1 MIDTPSVDWLAL
13 SPTLA
18 LLAVAGVTLLGAVLV
33 PRASERA
40 FSIAVSVAGFGA
52 SAVLAG
58 WVFDRSPVPSPVVVE
73 SMTRDRLGALAAIL
87 IALVGLTVV
96 LLSAGDGRRS
106 HVGEYYA
113 LLAAAAAGMVFFVSA
128 ANLMTMFLA
137 LEWFSIAL
145 YVLCALDT
153 HRRASLEA
161 GLKYLIVGSFGSG
174 ILLFGCALVYGATGE
189 LGFTAIREAT
199 GADDPLFVTGM
210 AMILAGLAF
219 KVSAAPFHMWTPD
232 VYQGAP
238 TTVTAFMSAAT
249 KIAGLVLMLRILVT
263 AFPEQAEI
271 WSVAVAVL
279 AVCSLA
285 IGNFAAIAQ
294 RDVKRLLAYSSVSHA
309 GFLLIAIAAN
319 STAGAEALLYYL
331 IPYSA
336 ASVGAFSVVAARER
350 ELHRPVTLDNLA
362 GLGWE
367 RPFVGVAMW
376 WFMLSM
382 AGFPLTG
389 GFLGKLFV
397 FSAIYEAG
405 WWWLVV
411 IGVLATALSLA
422 YYLNVVRSLYMRP
435 GAVPAAGG
443 AVIAAGGSPPRD
455 LLLEA
460 AVGAALVV
468 TIGSFFFVQP
478 LVDLASDAAASLP
491 F

>member
-1 MIDTPSVDWLAL
+1 MIDTPKVDWLAL

-18 LLAVAGVTLLGAVLV
+18 LLAVAGITLLGAVIV
-33 PRASERA
+33 PRAAERA
-40 FSIAVSVAGFGA
+40 FSVVVSVAGFVT

-58 WVFDRSPVPSPVVVE
+58 VVFDRSADPSSVVVD

-87 IALVGLTVV
+87 IAVVGLVVV
-96 LLSAGDGRRS
+96 LLSWGDGRRS

-113 LLAAAAAGMVFFVSA
+113 LLAAASAGMVFFVSA
-128 ANLMTMFLA
+128 GNLMTMFLA
-137 LEWFSIAL
+137 LEWFSISL

-153 HRRASLEA
+153 HRRESLEA

-174 ILLFGCALVYGATGE
+174 VLLFGCALVYGATGE
-189 LGFTAIREAT
+189 LGFAAIRDAT
-199 GADDPLFVTGM
+199 GADDPLFATGM

-238 TTVTAFMSAAT
+238 TTVTSFMAAAT

-279 AVCSLA
+279 AVASLA
-285 IGNFAAIAQ
+285 IGNLAAIAQ
-294 RDVKRLLAYSSVSHA
+294 RDVKRLLAYSSISHA
-309 GFLLIAIAAN
+309 GFLLIAIAAD
-319 STAGAEALLYYL
+319 STAGSEALLYYL

-336 ASVGAFSVVAARER
+336 ATVGAFAVVAARER
-350 ELHRPVTLDNLA
+350 EQGRAVTLSSLE

-367 RPFVGVAMW
+367 RPFLGVAMW

-411 IGVLATALSLA
+411 VGVLATALSLA
-422 YYLNVVRSLYMRP
+422 YYLNVVKALFMRS
-435 GAVPAAGG
+435 GEVGG
-443 AVIAAGGSPPRD
+443 TVVAAGGSPPRD
-455 LLLEA
+455 WLLET
-460 AVGAALVV
+460 AVAGALAV

-478 LVDLASDAAASLP
+478 LVDLAQDAVASLP
-491 F
+491 L

>member
-1 MIDTPSVDWLAL
+1 MIDTPAVDWLAL

-18 LLAVAGVTLLGAVLV
+18 LLAASGLTLLGAVIV

-40 FSIAVSVAGFGA
+40 FSVVVSLAGFGA
-52 SAVLAG
+52 SAALSGV
-58 WVFDRSPVPSPVVVE
+58 VFDRSADPTAVVVQ
-73 SMTRDRLGALAAIL
+73 SMTRDRLGALAAII
-87 IALVGLTVV
+87 IALVGVAVV
-96 LLSAGDGRRS
+96 LVSAGDGRRS
-106 HVGEYYA
+106 HVGEFYA
-113 LLAAAAAGMVFFVSA
+113 LLAAATAGMVFFVSSG
-128 ANLMTMFLA
+128 NLMTMFLA
-137 LEWFSIAL
+137 LEWFSISL

-153 HRRASLEA
+153 HRRQSLEA

-189 LGFTAIREAT
+189 LGFKAIQEAT

-238 TTVTAFMSAAT
+238 TNVTAFMAAAT
-249 KIAGLVLMLRILVT
+249 KVAGLVLMLRILVT

-285 IGNFAAIAQ
+285 IGNLAAIAQ
-294 RDVKRLLAYSSVSHA
+294 SDLKRLLAYSSVSHA
-309 GFLLIAIAAN
+309 GFLLIAIAAD
-319 STAGAEALLYYL
+319 STAGTEALLYYL
-331 IPYSA
+331 IPYCA
-336 ASVGAFSVVAARER
+336 ATVGAFAVVAARER
-350 ELHRPVTLDNLA
+350 EQGRAVTLSSLE

-367 RPFVGVAMW
+367 RPFLGVAMW

-422 YYLNVVRSLYMRP
+422 YYLNVVKALYMRS
-435 GAVPAAGG
+435 GEVRGD
-443 AVIAAGGSPPRD
+443 VVAAGGSPPRD
-455 LLLEA
+455 LLLDA
-460 AVGAALVV
+460 AVAAGLVV

-478 LVDLASDAAASLP
+478 LVDLASDAAAALP

>member
-1 MIDTPSVDWLAL
+1 V
-13 SPTLA
+13 
-18 LLAVAGVTLLGAVLV
+18 
-33 PRASERA
+33 
-40 FSIAVSVAGFGA
+40 FFA
-52 SAVLAG
+52 SAG
-58 WVFDRSPVPSPVVVE
+58 
-73 SMTRDRLGALAAIL
+73 
-87 IALVGLTVV
+87 
-96 LLSAGDGRRS
+96 
-106 HVGEYYA
+106 
-113 LLAAAAAGMVFFVSA
+113 
-128 ANLMTMFLA
+128 NLMTMFLA
-137 LEWFSIAL
+137 LEWFSISL

-153 HRRASLEA
+153 HRRESLEA

-174 ILLFGCALVYGATGE
+174 VLLFGCALVYGATGE
-189 LGFTAIREAT
+189 LGFAAIRDAT
-199 GADDPLFVTGM
+199 GADDPLFATGM

-238 TTVTAFMSAAT
+238 TTVTSFMAAAT

-279 AVCSLA
+279 AVASLA
-285 IGNFAAIAQ
+285 IGNLAAIAQ
-294 RDVKRLLAYSSVSHA
+294 RDVKRLLAYSSISHA
-309 GFLLIAIAAN
+309 GFLLIAIAAD
-319 STAGAEALLYYL
+319 STAGSEALLYYL

-336 ASVGAFSVVAARER
+336 ATVGAFAVVAARER
-350 ELHRPVTLDNLA
+350 EQGRAVTLSSLE

-367 RPFVGVAMW
+367 RPFLGVAMW

-422 YYLNVVRSLYMRP
+422 YYLNVVKALFMRS
-435 GAVPAAGG
+435 GAVGG
-443 AVIAAGGSPPRD
+443 AVVAAGGSPPRD
-455 LLLEA
+455 WLLET
-460 AVGAALVV
+460 AVAGALAV

-478 LVDLASDAAASLP
+478 LVDLAQDAVASLP
-491 F
+491 L

>member
-1 MIDTPSVDWLAL
+1 VIQTPHVDWLAL

-18 LLAVAGVTLLGAVLV
+18 LLGAAAIALLGAVIV
-33 PRASERA
+33 PRAAERA
-40 FSIAVSVAGFGA
+40 FSVAITAAGFVG
-52 SAVLAG
+52 SAVLAAI
-58 WVFDRSPVPSPVVVE
+58 VFDRSPDPTVLLAE
-73 SMTRDRLGALAAIL
+73 GMTRDQLGALAAIVLAL
-87 IALVGLTVV
+87 IGLAVV
-96 LLSAGDGRRS
+96 LVSWGDGRRD

-113 LLAAAAAGMVFFVSA
+113 LLAASGAGMVFFVSA
-128 ANLMTMFLA
+128 SSLMTMFLA

-153 HRRASLEA
+153 HRRESLEA
-161 GLKYLIVGSFGSG
+161 GLKYLIIGSFGSG
-174 ILLFGCALVYGATGE
+174 VLLFGCALVYGSTGE
-189 LGFTAIREAT
+189 LGFSAIREAT

-238 TTVTAFMSAAT
+238 TSVTAFMAGAT
-249 KIAGLVLMLRILVT
+249 KVAALVLTLRILVT

-279 AVCSLA
+279 AVASLA
-285 IGNFAAIAQ
+285 IGNLAAIAQ
-294 RDVKRLLAYSSVSHA
+294 RDVKRMLAYSSVSHA
-309 GFLLIAIAAN
+309 GFLLIAVAAN
-319 STAGAEALLYYL
+319 SDDGATSLLYYL
-331 IPYSA
+331 IPYA
-336 ASVGAFSVVAARER
+336 AATVGAFAIVAARER
-350 ELHRPVTLDNLA
+350 ELGRPVSLA
-362 GLGWE
+362 SLGGLGWE
-367 RPFVGVAMW
+367 RPFLGVGMW
-376 WFMLSM
+376 VFMLSL

-405 WWWLVV
+405 WWWLLV

-422 YYLNVVRSLYMRP
+422 YYLNIVRALYMRSGEVAP
-435 GAVPAAGG
+435 GTV
-443 AVIAAGGSPPRD
+443 VAAGGSPPRD
-455 LLLEA
+455 LLLDA
-460 AVGAALVV
+460 AVAAGIVV

-478 LVDLASDAAASLP
+478 LVDAARDAAASLP

>member
-1 MIDTPSVDWLAL
+1 VIDTPSVDWLAL
-13 SPTLA
+13 SPVLA
-18 LLAVAGVTLLGAVLV
+18 LLAASGLTLLGAVIV
-33 PRASERA
+33 PQASERA
-40 FSIAVSVAGFGA
+40 FSVVVSLAGFGA
-52 SAVLAG
+52 SAALSGV
-58 WVFDRSPVPSPVVVE
+58 VFDRSADPTAVVVQ
-73 SMTRDRLGALAAIL
+73 SMTRDRLGALAAII
-87 IALVGLTVV
+87 IALVGVAVV
-96 LLSAGDGRRS
+96 LVSAGDGRRS
-106 HVGEYYA
+106 HVGEFYS
-113 LLAAAAAGMVFFVSA
+113 LLAAATAGMVFFVSA
-128 ANLMTMFLA
+128 GNLMTMFLA
-137 LEWFSIAL
+137 LEWFSISL

-153 HRRASLEA
+153 HRRQSLEA

-189 LGFTAIREAT
+189 LGFKAIQEAT

-238 TTVTAFMSAAT
+238 TNVTAFMAAAT
-249 KIAGLVLMLRILVT
+249 KVAGLVLMLRILVT

-285 IGNFAAIAQ
+285 IGNLAAIAQ
-294 RDVKRLLAYSSVSHA
+294 TDLKRLLAYSSVSHA
-309 GFLLIAIAAN
+309 GFLLIAIAAD
-319 STAGAEALLYYL
+319 STAGTEALLYYL
-331 IPYSA
+331 IPYCA
-336 ASVGAFSVVAARER
+336 ATVGAFAVVAARER
-350 ELHRPVTLDNLA
+350 EQGRAVTLSSLE

-367 RPFVGVAMW
+367 RPFLGVSMW

-411 IGVLATALSLA
+411 VGVLATALSLA
-422 YYLNVVRSLYMRP
+422 YYLNVVRALYMRS
-435 GAVPAAGG
+435 GEVRGD
-443 AVIAAGGSPPRD
+443 VVAAGGSPPRD

-460 AVGAALVV
+460 AVGAGLVV

-478 LVDLASDAAASLP
+478 LVDLASDAAAALP
-491 F
+491 L

>member
-1 MIDTPSVDWLAL
+1 MIDTPKVDWLAL
-13 SPTLA
+13 SPTMA
-18 LLAVAGVTLLGAVLV
+18 LLAVAGITLLGAVIV
-33 PRASERA
+33 PRAAERA
-40 FSIAVSVAGFGA
+40 FSVVVSVAGFVT

-58 WVFDRSPVPSPVVVE
+58 VVFDRSADPSPVVVD

-87 IALVGLTVV
+87 IAVVGLVVV
-96 LLSAGDGRRS
+96 LLSWGDGRRS

-113 LLAAAAAGMVFFVSA
+113 LLAAASAGMVFFVSA
-128 ANLMTMFLA
+128 GNLMTMFLA
-137 LEWFSIAL
+137 LEWFSISL

-153 HRRASLEA
+153 HRRESLEA

-174 ILLFGCALVYGATGE
+174 VLLFGCALVYGATGE
-189 LGFTAIREAT
+189 LGFAAIRDAT
-199 GADDPLFVTGM
+199 GADDPLFATGM

-238 TTVTAFMSAAT
+238 TTVTSFMAAAT

-279 AVCSLA
+279 AVASLA
-285 IGNFAAIAQ
+285 IGNLAAIAQ
-294 RDVKRLLAYSSVSHA
+294 RDVKRLLAYSSISHA
-309 GFLLIAIAAN
+309 GFLLIAIAAD
-319 STAGAEALLYYL
+319 STAGSEALLYYL

-336 ASVGAFSVVAARER
+336 ATVGAFAVVAARER
-350 ELHRPVTLDNLA
+350 EQGRAVTLSSLE

-367 RPFVGVAMW
+367 RPFLGVAMW

-411 IGVLATALSLA
+411 VGVLATALSLA
-422 YYLNVVRSLYMRP
+422 YYLNVVKALFMRS
-435 GAVPAAGG
+435 GEVGG
-443 AVIAAGGSPPRD
+443 TVVAAGGSPPRD
-455 LLLEA
+455 WLLDT
-460 AVGAALVV
+460 AVAGALAV

-478 LVDLASDAAASLP
+478 LVDLAQDAVASLP
-491 F
+491 L

>member
-18 LLAVAGVTLLGAVLV
+18 LLAASGLTLLGAVVV

-40 FSIAVSVAGFGA
+40 FSVVVSLAGFGA
-52 SAVLAG
+52 SAALSGV
-58 WVFDRSPVPSPVVVE
+58 VFDRSADPTAVVVQ
-73 SMTRDRLGALAAIL
+73 SMSRDRLGALAAIV
-87 IALVGLTVV
+87 IALVGVAVV
-96 LLSAGDGRRS
+96 LVSAGDGRRS
-106 HVGEYYA
+106 HVGEFYS

-128 ANLMTMFLA
+128 GNLMTMFLA
-137 LEWFSIAL
+137 LEWFSISL

-153 HRRASLEA
+153 HRRQSLEA

-189 LGFTAIREAT
+189 LGFKAIQEAT
-199 GADDPLFVTGM
+199 GADDPLFVSGM

-238 TTVTAFMSAAT
+238 TNVTAFMAAAT
-249 KIAGLVLMLRILVT
+249 KVAGLVLMLRILVT

-285 IGNFAAIAQ
+285 IGNLAAIAQ
-294 RDVKRLLAYSSVSHA
+294 SDVKRLLAYSSVSHA
-309 GFLLIAIAAN
+309 GFLLIAIAAD
-319 STAGAEALLYYL
+319 STAGTEALLYYL
-331 IPYSA
+331 IPYCA
-336 ASVGAFSVVAARER
+336 ATLGAFAVVAARER
-350 ELHRPVTLDNLA
+350 EQGRAVTLASLE

-367 RPFVGVAMW
+367 RPFLGVAMW

-411 IGVLATALSLA
+411 VGVLATALSLA
-422 YYLNVVRSLYMRP
+422 YYLNVVKALYMRS
-435 GAVPAAGG
+435 GEVQGD
-443 AVIAAGGSPPRD
+443 VVAAGGSPPRD
-455 LLLEA
+455 LLLDA
-460 AVGAALVV
+460 AVAAGLVV

-478 LVDLASDAAASLP
+478 LVDLASDAAAALP

>member
-1 MIDTPSVDWLAL
+1 MIDTPKVDWLAL

-18 LLAVAGVTLLGAVLV
+18 LLAVAGITLLGAVIV
-33 PRASERA
+33 PRAAERA
-40 FSIAVSVAGFGA
+40 FSVVVSVAGFVT

-58 WVFDRSPVPSPVVVE
+58 VVFDRSADPSPVVVD

-87 IALVGLTVV
+87 IAVVGLVVV
-96 LLSAGDGRRS
+96 LLSWGDGRRS

-113 LLAAAAAGMVFFVSA
+113 LLAAASAGMVFFVSA
-128 ANLMTMFLA
+128 GNLMTMFLA
-137 LEWFSIAL
+137 LEWFSISL

-153 HRRASLEA
+153 HRRESLEA

-174 ILLFGCALVYGATGE
+174 VLLFGCALVYGATGE
-189 LGFTAIREAT
+189 LGFAAIRDAT
-199 GADDPLFVTGM
+199 GADDPLFATGM

-238 TTVTAFMSAAT
+238 TTVTSFMAAAT

-279 AVCSLA
+279 AVASLA
-285 IGNFAAIAQ
+285 IGNLAAIAQ
-294 RDVKRLLAYSSVSHA
+294 RDVKRLLAYSSISHA
-309 GFLLIAIAAN
+309 GFLLIAIAAD
-319 STAGAEALLYYL
+319 STAGSEALLYYL

-336 ASVGAFSVVAARER
+336 ATVGAFAVVAARER
-350 ELHRPVTLDNLA
+350 EQGRAVTLSSLE

-367 RPFVGVAMW
+367 RPFLGVAMW

-397 FSAIYEAG
+397 FSAIYAAG

-411 IGVLATALSLA
+411 VGVLATALSLA
-422 YYLNVVRSLYMRP
+422 YYLNVVKALFMRS
-435 GAVPAAGG
+435 GEVGG
-443 AVIAAGGSPPRD
+443 TVVAAGGSPPRD
-455 LLLEA
+455 WLLET
-460 AVGAALVV
+460 AVAGALAV

-478 LVDLASDAAASLP
+478 LVDLAQDAVASLP
-491 F
+491 L

>member
-1 MIDTPSVDWLAL
+1 VIDTPSVDWLAL

-18 LLAVAGVTLLGAVLV
+18 LLGLSAVTLLGAVIV
-33 PRASERA
+33 PRAKRRG
-40 FSIAVSVAGFGA
+40 FSVVVSLVGFA
-52 SAVLAG
+52 TSAVLSAI
-58 WVFDRSPVPSPVVVE
+58 VFDRSPEPSAVVVQ
-73 SMTRDRLGALAAIL
+73 SMVRDRLGTFAAVI
-87 IALVGLTVV
+87 IALVGFAIV
-96 LLSAGDGRRS
+96 LASAGDRRRD

-113 LLAAAAAGMVFFVSA
+113 LLAASAAGMVFFVSS
-128 ANLMTMFLA
+128 ANLMTMFLS
-137 LEWFSIAL
+137 LEWFSISL

-153 HRRASLEA
+153 HRRESLEA

-189 LGFTAIREAT
+189 LGFAAIQQAT
-199 GADDPLFVTGM
+199 GADDPLFVAGM
-210 AMILAGLAF
+210 GMILAGLAF
-219 KVSAAPFHMWTPD
+219 KISAAPFHMWTPD

-238 TTVTAFMSAAT
+238 TTVTAFMAAAT
-249 KIAGLVLMLRILVT
+249 KAAALVLTLRILVT

-279 AVCSLA
+279 AIASLA
-285 IGNFAAIAQ
+285 IGNLAAIAQ
-294 RDVKRLLAYSSVSHA
+294 RDVKRMLAYSSVSHA

-319 STAGAEALLYYL
+319 NESGTEALLYYL

-336 ASVGAFSVVAARER
+336 ATVGAFAVVAARER
-350 ELHRPVTLDNLA
+350 ELERPVTLDRLE

-367 RPFVGVAMW
+367 RPFLGVALW
-376 WFMLSM
+376 VFVLSM

-397 FSAIYEAG
+397 FSAAYEAG

-422 YYLNVVRSLYMRP
+422 YYLSIVKALFMRESGVTGSVV
-435 GAVPAAGG
+435 
-443 AVIAAGGSPPRD
+443 AAGGSPPRD
-455 LLLEA
+455 LLLQTAVA
-460 AVGAALVV
+460 ASLVV

-478 LVDLASDAAASLP
+478 LVDLAQDAASSLP
-491 F
+491 L